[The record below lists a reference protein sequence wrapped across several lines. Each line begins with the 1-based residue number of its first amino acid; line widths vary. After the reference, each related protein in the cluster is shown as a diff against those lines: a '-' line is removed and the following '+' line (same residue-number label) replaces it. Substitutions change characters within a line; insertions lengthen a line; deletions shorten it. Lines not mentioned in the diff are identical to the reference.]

1 MIRDSMS
8 QKERSSLPP
17 QVPEAL
23 IQAVLVGRD
32 HTAPQA
38 QPVLVPP
45 PLPGDNPNS
54 QMLLLPHYW
63 KGSFHHVYDSAN

>member
-1 MIRDSMS
+1 MS

-32 HTAPQA
+32 HTAPQ
-38 QPVLVPP
+38 VLGTAGVRASTLASGWSQ
-45 PLPGDNPNS
+45 LPNAAS
-54 QMLLLPHYW
+54 SSLL
-63 KGSFHHVYDSAN
+63 